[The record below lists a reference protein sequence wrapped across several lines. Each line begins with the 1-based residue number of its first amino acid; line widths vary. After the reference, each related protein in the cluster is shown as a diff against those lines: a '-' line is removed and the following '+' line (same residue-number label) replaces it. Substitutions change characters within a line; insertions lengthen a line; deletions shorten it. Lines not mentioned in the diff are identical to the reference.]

1 MDDKNNDS
9 KLATTLVHGQ
19 KPKTSTREKTQIIKF
34 TDYAISRATL
44 NQYDKNGN
52 KKYRRFA
59 KFDGIKGLYL
69 QEFEN
74 QKTGKTTRYFTMKI
88 WFNNAAVAITLGQ
101 VEPGYGVTEARNDYN
116 ELFKTHR
123 HNGIWVKDPRQTRK
137 DKHTKVTESEII
149 KSQQL
154 TIREVIIRFCKAGYP
169 LAKRQGALSV
179 NSIKEF
185 NKFMIGYN
193 NRLKLLAYGEDKKGH
208 GRVAFKEYRQL
219 NKRFVAKPESWDDL
233 FKKYPVG
240 HGLVKE
246 KALNP
251 NSEISL
257 YDSELGGLVIDKLNY
272 GIIKRYI
279 NNEKRAYGTK
289 DSLLDVIRRLWS
301 FAVEEELFGDVPPVI
316 DFTSLIGSLKKP
328 EESKAVG
335 SKYVNERF
343 TKEQIQVIYS
353 TLLTLRTKYP
363 FTAEALMFM
372 MLTGRRETETLKI
385 EKEMI
390 KENEGI
396 IVLPRGITKSRKE
409 EIIDITPPLAVV
421 LDSVSMHTKGKYAPF
436 QFSGWLFP
444 SPRVNKLKLHNDKY
458 IRSHATRLK
467 SVRPC
472 WEALVRATGIFG
484 SPKMFRKTFS
494 SFAKLTLG
502 TTSKARTLTGHE
514 QDSTLDIYYDKTPRE
529 EVKKYANDVAKI
541 FDFVKKTG

>member
-1 MDDKNNDS
+1 M
-9 KLATTLVHGQ
+9 
-19 KPKTSTREKTQIIKF
+19 
-34 TDYAISRATL
+34 
-44 NQYDKNGN
+44 
-52 KKYRRFA
+52 
-59 KFDGIKGLYL
+59 
-69 QEFEN
+69 
-74 QKTGKTTRYFTMKI
+74 
-88 WFNNAAVAITLGQ
+88 
-101 VEPGYGVTEARNDYN
+101 
-116 ELFKTHR
+116 
-123 HNGIWVKDPRQTRK
+123 
-137 DKHTKVTESEII
+137 
-149 KSQQL
+149 
-154 TIREVIIRFCKAGYP
+154 
-169 LAKRQGALSV
+169 
-179 NSIKEF
+179 
-185 NKFMIGYN
+185 
-193 NRLKLLAYGEDKKGH
+193 
-208 GRVAFKEYRQL
+208 
-219 NKRFVAKPESWDDL
+219 
-233 FKKYPVG
+233 
-240 HGLVKE
+240 
-246 KALNP
+246 
-251 NSEISL
+251 
-257 YDSELGGLVIDKLNY
+257 
-272 GIIKRYI
+272 
-279 NNEKRAYGTK
+279 
-289 DSLLDVIRRLWS
+289 
-301 FAVEEELFGDVPPVI
+301 
-316 DFTSLIGSLKKP
+316 IGSLKKP

-343 TKEQIQVIYS
+343 TKEQIQTIYS